1 MICKKCGA
9 KIDDNASVCEFC
21 GYVYDESVIDEVPQE
36 PIEPTDATET
46 VEIPDE
52 ETEAIL
58 DENDVKKNVQMERI
72 RQEKQY
78 RLEEIEK
85 RRQNKK
91 RKTRRNRILIAIL
104 SLLCIAAIA
113 LGAYYISSSSD
124 GTEDIVIITPRPT
137 TSATAAPVVS
147 ETPEVS
153 ATPEAPVTPTRAAE
167 SEKPISTVKPVA
179 KKKPGATSKATPKP
193 TVKPVAKPT
202 AKPVSKPASA
212 YNDVLAKTN
221 GAYIFPSSSTTLLSD
236 AQVKGLSKNEL
247 RIARNEIYARHGRG
261 FSNKAIQAYFNACSW
276 YKIDNAYDYANE
288 YANLSDIEKANVKL
302 IKAYETK

>member
-153 ATPEAPVTPTRAAE
+153 ATPEATVTPTPAAE
-167 SEKPISTVKPVA
+167 TEKPIS
-179 KKKPGATSKATPKP
+179 

-202 AKPVSKPASA
+202 AKPVSKPASS